1 LPQITAILDALES
14 FYGKQRS
21 AVPTDPYEFLVWWH
35 CGYPASEERCTKG
48 WQSVSSKIG
57 IAPKQLLCAKTV
69 TLAGA
74 LKVGGMVPALRAARL
89 KEIAG
94 RVQDEFAGDL
104 LSALS
109 RLTALQARK
118 TLKSFPGIGNPGADR
133 ILLFGCLWPVAA
145 VPSSCPH
152 VLVRVAHGAEGDKYA
167 AAYTSAQSMLES
179 LPATFN
185 SRIRAYLLVIRH
197 GHELCKRTKP
207 ACARCPLESNCA
219 FARRSS
225 KKQ

>member
-1 LPQITAILDALES
+1 MDTLES

-21 AVPTDPYEFLVWWH
+21 EVPADPYEFLVWWH

-57 IAPKQLLCAKTV
+57 IAPKQLLGAKTAI
-69 TLAGA
+69 LAGA
-74 LKVGGMVPALRAARL
+74 LKAGGMVPALRAARL
-89 KEIAG
+89 KEIAQ
-94 RVQDEFAGDL
+94 RVEDEFAGEL
-104 LSALS
+104 GSALA

-118 TLKSFPGIGNPGADR
+118 TLKTFPGIGNPGADR
-133 ILLFGCLWPVAA
+133 ILLFGRLSPVAA

-152 VLVRVAHGAEGDKYA
+152 VLVRVAHGAEGDKYTA
-167 AAYTSAQSMLES
+167 TYVSAQSMLGALS
-179 LPATFN
+179 ATFN
-185 SRIRAYLLVIRH
+185 PRIRGYLLINRH

-207 ACARCPLESNCA
+207 ACERCPLESDCA
-219 FARRSS
+219 FARRTA

>member
-1 LPQITAILDALES
+1 LLQVTPTLDTLES

-21 AVPTDPYEFLVWWH
+21 EVPADPYEFLVWWH

-57 IAPKQLLCAKTV
+57 IAPKQLLRAKAV
-69 TLAGA
+69 ILAGA
-74 LKVGGMVPALRAARL
+74 LKAGGMVPALRAERL
-89 KEIAG
+89 KEIAA

-104 LSALS
+104 RSALS

-118 TLKSFPGIGNPGADR
+118 TLKTFPGIGNPGADR
-133 ILLFGCLWPVAA
+133 ILLFGHLSPVAA

-152 VLVRVAHGAEGDKYA
+152 VLVRVAHGPEGDKYTA
-167 AAYTSAQSMLES
+167 IYTAAQSMFEA

-185 SRIRAYLLVIRH
+185 QRIRGYLLISRH

-207 ACARCPLESNCA
+207 ACARCPLESDCA
-219 FARRSS
+219 FARRS
-225 KKQ
+225 